1 MFPLMRGLTYATV
14 FLSFFLVFLPARV
27 LELAGVSG
35 ARPVGPVQ
43 VAGAI
48 VVALGLSLAL
58 WCVVTFAV
66 AGKGTPAPFDPPRR
80 LVVGGPYSIVRNPM
94 YVGGITALAGTSI
107 YYESLALLAFA
118 SAFALTAHL
127 FVLFYEEP
135 TLARLF
141 GREYE
146 DYRKRVRRW
155 YPGGVEAPA
164 SGHIGRHAG
173 A

>member
-1 MFPLMRGLTYATV
+1 MFPLMRGLSYATV

-27 LELAGVSG
+27 LELAGINSV
-35 ARPVGPVQ
+35 RPVGPVQ

-48 VVALGLSLAL
+48 VVVLGLALAL

-80 LVVGGPYSIVRNPM
+80 LVVRGPYSIVRNPM
-94 YVGGITALAGTSI
+94 YVGGITALAGASL
-107 YYESLALLAFA
+107 YYESLALLAFT
-118 SAFALTAHL
+118 SAFALTTHL

-141 GREYE
+141 GDDYA
-146 DYRKRVRRW
+146 DYRRHVGRWRVRSR
-155 YPGGVEAPA
+155 G
-164 SGHIGRHAG
+164 
-173 A
+173 

>member
-27 LELAGVSG
+27 LELAGVNS

-48 VVALGLSLAL
+48 AVALGLSLAL

-94 YVGGITALAGTSI
+94 YVGGIIALAGASI

-118 SAFALTAHL
+118 SVFALTAHL

-141 GREYE
+141 GREYDE
-146 DYRKRVRRW
+146 YRKRVRRW
-155 YPGGVEAPA
+155 YPGRVEAPA
-164 SGHIGRHAG
+164 SSG
-173 A
+173 APA

>member
-27 LELAGVSG
+27 LEVANISST
-35 ARPVGPVQ
+35 RPIGPVQ

-58 WCVVTFAV
+58 WCVVTFGV

-80 LVVGGPYSIVRNPM
+80 LVVGGPYTIVRNPM

-107 YYESLALLAFA
+107 YYESFALLAFTL
-118 SAFALTAHL
+118 AFALTAHL

-141 GREYE
+141 GDDYA
-146 DYRKRVRRW
+146 DYRRHVGRWLVRRSLR
-155 YPGGVEAPA
+155 EAG
-164 SGHIGRHAG
+164 SVRG
-173 A
+173 

>member
-1 MFPLMRGLTYATV
+1 MFHLMRGLTYATV
-14 FLSFFLVFLPARV
+14 FLSFFMVFLPARV
-27 LELAGVSG
+27 LELAGISST
-35 ARPVGPVQ
+35 RPVGPVQ
-43 VAGAI
+43 FAGAI

-107 YYESLALLAFA
+107 YYESLALLAFT
-118 SAFALTAHL
+118 SAFALTVHL

-135 TLARLF
+135 TLERLF
-141 GREYE
+141 GD
-146 DYRKRVRRW
+146 DYAHYRRDVGRWLVRRSLGDGGRVR
-155 YPGGVEAPA
+155 G
-164 SGHIGRHAG
+164 
-173 A
+173 

>member
-1 MFPLMRGLTYATV
+1 MFPLMRGLSYAAV

-27 LELAGVSG
+27 LELAGVDSV
-35 ARPVGPVQ
+35 RPVGPIQ
-43 VAGAI
+43 VAGA
-48 VVALGLSLAL
+48 VVVVFGLSLAV

-80 LVVGGPYSIVRNPM
+80 LVVRGPYSVIRNPM
-94 YVGGITALAGTSI
+94 YVGGITALLGASI

-118 SAFALTAHL
+118 SAFALATHL

-141 GREYE
+141 GGEYSEYRE
-146 DYRKRVRRW
+146 RVRRW
-155 YPGGVEAPA
+155 KPSV
-164 SGHIGRHAG
+164 
-173 A
+173 